1 VAGKR
6 YAASGKLDLEGK
18 ATNVV
23 LRTRGGLSPLTVLWA
38 VDLHGLDQVSGSVSD
53 GSWLAALAGDRAIY
67 HASTNPAPLAARYTF
82 VVPGIPG
89 SSNSPS
95 GDGWG
100 TLRVTSGG
108 IGTMTGVLADGNRLT
123 RKVPVSKGGA
133 WPLYAPL
140 YLSQGCLLG
149 WVQFDTNA
157 PSTDLGGAVD
167 WCRPTL
173 PGSIYYAAGFTNQ
186 SPLSGSRYVMPATA
200 TNRVI
205 AMTNGVLVLNGGNL
219 SQAFTNDVVLS
230 ANNRVTNASPN
241 TLSLSIVPSTGLFK
255 GSFLDPGTG
264 RTLKFG
270 GALLQKTAN
279 GSGYFLGT
287 NLSGHVSF
295 GP

>member
-1 VAGKR
+1 
-6 YAASGKLDLEGK
+6 
-18 ATNVV
+18 
-23 LRTRGGLSPLTVLWA
+23 
-38 VDLHGLDQVSGSVSD
+38 
-53 GSWLAALAGDRAIY
+53 
-67 HASTNPAPLAARYTF
+67 
-82 VVPGIPG
+82 
-89 SSNSPS
+89 
-95 GDGWG
+95 
-100 TLRVTSGG
+100 
-108 IGTMTGVLADGNRLT
+108 
-123 RKVPVSKGGA
+123 
-133 WPLYAPL
+133 
-140 YLSQGCLLG
+140 
-149 WVQFDTNA
+149 
-157 PSTDLGGAVD
+157 
-167 WCRPTL
+167 
-173 PGSIYYAAGFTNQ
+173 
-186 SPLSGSRYVMPATA
+186 MPATA